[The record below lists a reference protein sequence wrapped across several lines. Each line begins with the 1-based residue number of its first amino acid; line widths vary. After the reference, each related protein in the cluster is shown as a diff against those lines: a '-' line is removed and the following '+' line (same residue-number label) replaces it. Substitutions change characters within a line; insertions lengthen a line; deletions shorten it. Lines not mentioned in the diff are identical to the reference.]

1 MNLSAEQQNR
11 LSRILSVELECARSL
26 ADILQREN
34 SALKSRDPDRVLAIS
49 REKQQ
54 AVEQMQLSGRQRE
67 QLLASLIPAPGT
79 EGTEALFQ
87 ANPDAACTGLW
98 RQLGEIAGQLR
109 EQNEIN
115 GGILALSQRHN
126 KQALDILC
134 GRTESRNTYGAKGQH
149 HPDPSGHPLAKA

>member
-11 LSRILSVELECARSL
+11 LSRILSAELECAHVL
-26 ADILQREN
+26 AAILQREH
-34 SALKSRDPDRVLAIS
+34 SALKARDPDRVLEIS

-67 QLLASLIPAPGT
+67 QLFASLRVAPGT

-87 ANPDAACTGLW
+87 ANPDAACTDLW
-98 RQLGEIAGQLR
+98 RQLGELAGQLR

-126 KQALDILC
+126 QQALDILC

-149 HPDPSGHPLAKA
+149 HQTQSGHTLTKA

>member
-26 ADILQREN
+26 AAILQREH
-34 SALKSRDPDRVLAIS
+34 SALKSRDPDRVLEIS
-49 REKQQ
+49 SEKQQ

-67 QLLASLIPAPGT
+67 QLLASLRVAPGS
-79 EGTEALFQ
+79 EGIEALFQ
-87 ANPDAACTGLW
+87 ANPDTACTDLW

-126 KQALDILC
+126 QQALDILC

-149 HPDPSGHPLAKA
+149 HQTQSGHTLTKA